1 MYNNIDEN
9 ITVKERGW
17 AGHWI
22 CGSRC
27 NYHRNTLISFN
38 NKKIVVSTI
47 GKYQSPLTAPDYCIH
62 LINGFESIGGGE
74 VEGNR
79 YYETEIG
86 YARFIRGYWE
96 YSPNDD
102 IYDDSLMEYQ
112 NKVSRVDPSFNVGD
126 ERLDISKLEELTN
139 EWISENKDKTIIS
152 IEFHFVSQISGNKY
166 GLILIIYR
174 DNNATPTEQ

>member
-47 GKYQSPLTAPDYCIH
+47 GKYQTPLTAPECCIH

-96 YSPNDD
+96 YSPNAN

-112 NKVSRVDPSFNVGD
+112 NKVSRIDPSFNDSD
-126 ERLDISKLEELTN
+126 EHADEYHDKIVQTVINLLK
-139 EWISENKDKTIIS
+139 ENK
-152 IEFHFVSQISGNKY
+152 
-166 GLILIIYR
+166 L
-174 DNNATPTEQ
+174 

>member
-47 GKYQSPLTAPDYCIH
+47 GKYQSPLTAPTA
-62 LINGFESIGGGE
+62 
-74 VEGNR
+74 V
-79 YYETEIG
+79 
-86 YARFIRGYWE
+86 FI
-96 YSPNDD
+96 
-102 IYDDSLMEYQ
+102 
-112 NKVSRVDPSFNVGD
+112 
-126 ERLDISKLEELTN
+126 
-139 EWISENKDKTIIS
+139 
-152 IEFHFVSQISGNKY
+152 
-166 GLILIIYR
+166 
-174 DNNATPTEQ
+174 